1 MIITDE
7 FVYIHMP
14 KTGGTFVEAALRRL
28 LGGRGACYIDT
39 ATGAGRELLGLTGDQ
54 HQTVSEIPLAH
65 RDKPIAF
72 TVRNP
77 FDHHVSFFE
86 FGWWKTHP
94 ADTFD
99 ESAMRS
105 VYPHYP
111 AIRFEEYL
119 SAFYDLPLLHPGY
132 VSAALAR
139 NLAAQNVGPLTYEY
153 LRFLFQRP
161 REILDD
167 LPGLCS
173 SGRLRE
179 RLSGVH
185 FLAQES
191 LNLSLYEFLVTM
203 GYEPEVARFVLSM
216 GRVYPEDRPRRRS
229 PEWRSYYTP
238 ELLRLVRSREWL
250 LFSLFPRYE
259 EA

>member
-1 MIITDE
+1 LVITEE

-28 LGGRGACYIDT
+28 LDGRGACYIDT
-39 ATGAGRELLGLTGDQ
+39 ATEAGRALLGLTGDQ

-65 RDKPIAF
+65 RDKPVAF

-86 FGWWKTHP
+86 FGWWKKHP

-99 ESAMRS
+99 ESAIRA

-111 AIRFEEYL
+111 AIRFDEYL
-119 SAFYDLPLLHPGY
+119 KAFYDLPLLDPRY
-132 VSAALAR
+132 VSPELAGR
-139 NLAAQNVGPLTYEY
+139 LAAQNVGPLTYEY

-161 REILDD
+161 RDVLDD
-167 LPGLCS
+167 LPGLHS
-173 SGRLRE
+173 SGCLRDL
-179 RLSGVH
+179 LSGVH

-191 LNLSLYEFLVTM
+191 LNVSLYELLVTM
-203 GYEPEVARFVLSM
+203 GYEPREARFVLDM
-216 GRVYPEDRPRRRS
+216 GRVYPEDGPRRRS
-229 PEWRSYYTP
+229 PEWRGYYTP

-250 LFSLFPRYE
+250 LFALFPRYE
-259 EA
+259 ET